1 MISKKEALFLA
12 ELRKNSR
19 TSLKSISKKTGTPI
33 STLHDKLKRYEK
45 DIITKHTSLVDFKKI
60 GYKAI
65 AKVITKVETTDRDR
79 LKEFLER
86 HSHVNSLFKINN
98 GYDFMFEIIFED
110 LDKAEEFIEKLT
122 QNFEIRENQV
132 HYILDQV
139 KVENFLS
146 NGNYINLTQ

>member
-1 MISKKEALFLA
+1 M
-12 ELRKNSR
+12 
-19 TSLKSISKKTGTPI
+19 TLK
-33 STLHDKLKRYEK
+33 TL
-45 DIITKHTSLVDFKKI
+45 
-60 GYKAI
+60 GMWI

>member
-1 MISKKEALFLA
+1 
-12 ELRKNSR
+12 
-19 TSLKSISKKTGTPI
+19 
-33 STLHDKLKRYEK
+33 
-45 DIITKHTSLVDFKKI
+45 
-60 GYKAI
+60 
-65 AKVITKVETTDRDR
+65 
-79 LKEFLER
+79 
-86 HSHVNSLFKINN
+86 
-98 GYDFMFEIIFED
+98 MFEIIFED